1 MKPFYL
7 SKKFWVAAI
16 GAVVLLLTDG
26 LGLQLEADTVA
37 GISAIVIGYVG
48 AQGWIDTK
56 KS

>member
-16 GAVVLLLTDG
+16 GAAVLLLTDG
-26 LGLQLEADTVA
+26 LGLKLEADTIA
-37 GISAIVIGYVG
+37 GVSAIVLGYIG

-56 KS
+56 QS